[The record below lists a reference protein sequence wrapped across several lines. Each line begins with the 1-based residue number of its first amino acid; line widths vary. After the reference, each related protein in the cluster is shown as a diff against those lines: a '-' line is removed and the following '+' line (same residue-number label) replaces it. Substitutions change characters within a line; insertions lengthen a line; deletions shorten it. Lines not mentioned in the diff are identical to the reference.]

1 MGASKDD
8 FMDIR
13 ASQNKSGEATQGF
26 SEFPENMNNQQSED
40 AVYGPLQGFV
50 PSRVDIERFKDRLRL
65 AYESGDIKALDVM
78 AKAKLA
84 QKYLEAILGDGDKNK
99 GITEIKEG
107 ARSEA
112 EQYGA
117 SVFNY
122 LGLEVTLKELG
133 ARWDFSGCGDRELS
147 RLQAEMDILKR
158 GIKEREEYLKSLKAP
173 TEVPDLETGEMYEV
187 SPPVKRSTSG
197 LQFSLK

>member
-13 ASQNKSGEATQGF
+13 ATQNKSGGATQGF
-26 SEFPENMNNQQSED
+26 SEFPEHMNSTED
-40 AVYGPLQGFV
+40 SVYGPLQGFV

-99 GITEIKEG
+99 GIEEIKKG
-107 ARSEA
+107 ARDEA
-112 EQYGA
+112 EQYGEQ
-117 SVFNY
+117 VFQY
-122 LGLEVTLKELG
+122 MGLNVKLSELG
-133 ARWDFSGCGDRELS
+133 ARWDFSGCGDRYLS
-147 RLQAEMDILKR
+147 SLYIKMDSLKR
-158 GIKEREEYLKSLKAP
+158 EIKEREDWLKAQKAP
-173 TEVPDLETGEMYEV
+173 VEIPDMETGEMYEV

>member
-13 ASQNKSGEATQGF
+13 ATQNNSGGATQGF
-26 SEFPENMNNQQSED
+26 SEFPEHMNNQQSED

-50 PSRVDIERFKDRLRL
+50 PSRVDIDRFKDRLRL

-78 AKAKLA
+78 ARAKLA

-99 GITEIKEG
+99 GIEEIKKG
-107 ARSEA
+107 ARDEA
-112 EQYGA
+112 EQYGEQ
-117 SVFNY
+117 VFPY
-122 LGLEVTLKELG
+122 MGLEVKLSELG
-133 ARWDFSGCGDRELS
+133 ARWDFSGCGDRHLS
-147 RLQAEMDILKR
+147 QLQIYMDALKR
-158 GIKEREEYLKSLKAP
+158 QIKEREDYLKSLKSP
-173 TEVPDLETGEMYEV
+173 KDIVDLETGEMYEV